1 MHKSTIFSLLA
12 LATLATGSINFA
24 QSEHKVA
31 DTPKAVE
38 PAPHFYHM
46 ALMVQELGADGKTTN
61 SRSYSTTVLTGAYDH
76 MISIRANFRVPVA
89 TFSAK
94 SSSGEETPTQFQFM
108 DIGVNFDIREVRE
121 VGRDLTL
128 GIRADISSLFPSSDP
143 KIKQPVVR
151 HDQWEAPVLIPIGK
165 PTTIFSSDN
174 LDSKGSMQIVVTA
187 TQLQ

>member
-12 LATLATGSINFA
+12 LATLAAGPITFA
-24 QSEHKVA
+24 QNEHKVA
-31 DTPKAVE
+31 DTPKVVE
-38 PAPHFYHM
+38 PAPHFYHVVF
-46 ALMVQELGADGKTTN
+46 MVQELGADGKPTN
-61 SRSYSTTVLTGAYDH
+61 SRSYSTTVLTAYDR

-128 GIRADISSLFPSSDP
+128 GIRADISSIFPSSDP

-165 PTTIFSSDN
+165 PTTIFSSDA
-174 LDSKGSMQIVVTA
+174 LDSRGSMQIVATA
-187 TQLQ
+187 TQL